1 MTLLVND
8 VELSIPQGHASDL
21 SRRAYRC
28 AVMKRMLSAPEIYL
42 YRESVDFRKSI
53 NGLAAIIENDTD
65 LPLGSGALFLF
76 TNKQRDKIKVLYWDK
91 TGFALWYKRLEK
103 AKYKWPSKEQNEVF
117 TLTQFELDRLLSGF
131 TIIGHK
137 PVRINDFTMT

>member
-1 MTLLVND
+1 
-8 VELSIPQGHASDL
+8 
-21 SRRAYRC
+21 
-28 AVMKRMLSAPEIYL
+28 MKRMLSAPEIYL

-53 NGLAAIIENDTD
+53 NGLAAIIESDTH
-65 LPLGSGALFLF
+65 LSLGSGALFLV
-76 TNKQRDKIKVLYWDK
+76 TNKHRDKIKVLYWDK

-103 AKYKWPSKEQNEVF
+103 AKYKWPSKEKNEVF

-137 PVRINDFTMT
+137 PIKINDFTIT

>member
-1 MTLLVND
+1 MKVSILENPSTALPR
-8 VELSIPQGHASDL
+8 LS
-21 SRRAYRC
+21 
-28 AVMKRMLSAPEIYL
+28 
-42 YRESVDFRKSI
+42 
-53 NGLAAIIENDTD
+53 
-65 LPLGSGALFLF
+65 
-76 TNKQRDKIKVLYWDK
+76 KVLYWDK

-103 AKYKWPSKEQNEVF
+103 AKYKWPTKEKSEVF

>member
-1 MTLLVND
+1 
-8 VELSIPQGHASDL
+8 
-21 SRRAYRC
+21 
-28 AVMKRMLSAPEIYL
+28 MKHMLSAPEIYL

-53 NGLAAIIENDTD
+53 NGLAAIIESDTD

-103 AKYKWPSKEQNEVF
+103 AKYKRALLPKSNELNQN
-117 TLTQFELDRLLSGF
+117 LTIRSGTF
-131 TIIGHK
+131 IY
-137 PVRINDFTMT
+137 

>member
-1 MTLLVND
+1 
-8 VELSIPQGHASDL
+8 
-21 SRRAYRC
+21 
-28 AVMKRMLSAPEIYL
+28 MKRMLSAPEIYL

-103 AKYKWPSKEQNEVF
+103 AKYKWPTKEQNEVL
-117 TLTQFELDRLLSGF
+117 TLTQCELDRLLSGF

-137 PVRINDFTMT
+137 SVQIQDFTMT

>member
-1 MTLLVND
+1 DCHQMTTKD
-8 VELSIPQGHASDL
+8 SIFRSL
-21 SRRAYRC
+21 RVYR
-28 AVMKRMLSAPEIYL
+28 V
-42 YRESVDFRKSI
+42 
-53 NGLAAIIENDTD
+53 
-65 LPLGSGALFLF
+65 LGSYQSGALFLF

-103 AKYKWPSKEQNEVF
+103 AKYKWPTKEKSEVF

>member
-1 MTLLVND
+1 
-8 VELSIPQGHASDL
+8 
-21 SRRAYRC
+21 
-28 AVMKRMLSAPEIYL
+28 MKGMLSAPDIYL

-53 NGLAAIIENDTD
+53 NGLAAIIENDKD

-103 AKYKWPSKEQNEVF
+103 AKIKKEEEESGVEKKTELVMGFVDEHGNVVTELPDEENNE
-117 TLTQFELDRLLSGF
+117 LE
-131 TIIGHK
+131 
-137 PVRINDFTMT
+137 

>member
-1 MTLLVND
+1 
-8 VELSIPQGHASDL
+8 
-21 SRRAYRC
+21 
-28 AVMKRMLSAPEIYL
+28 MKRMLSAPEIYL

-76 TNKQRDKIKVLYWDK
+76 TNKQRDKVKVLYWDK
-91 TGFALWYKRLEK
+91 TGFALWYKRLKK
-103 AKYKWPSKEQNEVF
+103 AKYKWPSKEKNEVF

-137 PVRINDFTMT
+137 PVIVNDFTMT

>member
-1 MTLLVND
+1 
-8 VELSIPQGHASDL
+8 
-21 SRRAYRC
+21 
-28 AVMKRMLSAPEIYL
+28 MKRILSAPNVYL
-42 YRESVDFRKSI
+42 YREFVDFRKSI
-53 NGLAAIIENDTD
+53 NGLAAIIESETD

-103 AKYKWPSKEQNEVF
+103 AKFKWPTQEKKQVY
-117 TLTQFELDRLLSGF
+117 TLTQFDLDRLLSGF

-137 PVRINDFTMT
+137 PIKIDNITMS

>member
-1 MTLLVND
+1 
-8 VELSIPQGHASDL
+8 
-21 SRRAYRC
+21 
-28 AVMKRMLSAPEIYL
+28 MLSAPEIYL

-65 LPLGSGALFLF
+65 LPLGNGALFLF

-103 AKYKWPSKEQNEVF
+103 AKYKWPIKEKNEVF

-131 TIIGHK
+131 SIIGHK
-137 PVRINDFTMT
+137 PIKINNFTMT

>member
-1 MTLLVND
+1 M
-8 VELSIPQGHASDL
+8 
-21 SRRAYRC
+21 
-28 AVMKRMLSAPEIYL
+28 

-65 LPLGSGALFLF
+65 LPLGNGALFLF

-103 AKYKWPSKEQNEVF
+103 AKYKWPIKEKNEVF

-131 TIIGHK
+131 SIIGHK
-137 PVRINDFTMT
+137 PIKINNFTMT

>member
-1 MTLLVND
+1 
-8 VELSIPQGHASDL
+8 
-21 SRRAYRC
+21 
-28 AVMKRMLSAPEIYL
+28 MKRMLNAPNIYL

-53 NGLAAIIENDTD
+53 NGLAALIESDTD

-103 AKYKWPSKEQNEVF
+103 AKYKWPSKEQNQVL
-117 TLTQFELDRLLSGF
+117 TLSQFELGRLLSGF

-137 PVRINDFTMT
+137 PVSIRDFTMT